1 MVRADEAEVGFMH
14 KRRRCHRTLL
24 TFAPDV
30 GGGQFLQFAID
41 ERHGRVET
49 LAVSMLGLL
58 QERSNVH
65 A

>member
-1 MVRADEAEVGFMH
+1 MH